1 MVPNTTK
8 PERELGLTIYRV
20 AHGCSFPFVNEIF
33 GISKPFV
40 TKSFSHLVKELVVW
54 LYSEHYMLQT

>member
-40 TKSFSHLVKELVVW
+40 TKSSTTF
-54 LYSEHYMLQT
+54 